1 MGIIIYVVVSMSEL
15 LSPEEMLDRLF
26 CYVKASRFKEAL
38 AYFSANAPR
47 NHLLTFLQIEP
58 YVELPRIVRRVG
70 EYILIAVKKERNY
83 WGVFVIGVDDAYR
96 FFCHRLR
103 LLDVDPLK
111 FAVEAT
117 ERDIRQA
124 MGFDYHAWEM
134 KRTMFRRGIRV
145 RLQGDLTIRYV
156 EVFRDETHLYYWL
169 IVEIA
174 KSVFNL
180 ERNIRN
186 YQQVINYVEILLENG
201 RYEELDKYL
210 DRILAALYLLA
221 INMDLRRMKS
231 VLGLDEADLRDEN
244 EFVRLSR
251 RFLEEIVKTICR
263 HENIYRIRLDNHTL
277 KVIGVLAR
285 DIVEII
291 ELNMLQIGRVS
302 DVFDTSAILLLR
314 EQTLV
319 AYHDEHKT
327 TMLTSPRA
335 IIIPDFLR
343 AHTLQVRRNVEPI
356 VITMQAL

>member
-1 MGIIIYVVVSMSEL
+1 MSEL

-26 CYVKASRFKEAL
+26 YYVKAGRFEEAL

-58 YVELPRIVRRVG
+58 YVKLPRIVRRVG

-134 KRTMFRRGIRV
+134 RRTMFRRGIRV

-169 IVEIA
+169 MVEIA

-180 ERNIRN
+180 ERNIQN
-186 YQQVINYVEILLENG
+186 YQQVINYVEMLLENG

-221 INMDLRRMKS
+221 INMDLGRMES

-251 RFLEEIVKTICR
+251 RFLEEIVRTICR
-263 HENIYRIRLDNHTL
+263 HENIYRIRLDNHIL

-327 TMLTSPRA
+327 AMLTSPRA
-335 IIIPDFLR
+335 MIIPDFLR

-356 VITMQAL
+356 VITMRAL